1 MYENIELLIEELE
14 LLSEKYGKINGI
26 EKSAQIL
33 LDDASAMF
41 IKGLD
46 TEAKIL
52 REAGNN
58 LFQVAK
64 MTEQEYFK
72 DHGDKRSSLLDA
84 IESHTKLCVK
94 DDVPWKS

>member
-1 MYENIELLIEELE
+1 MYENIELLVEELE
-14 LLSEKYGKINGI
+14 LLSEEYGKIIGI
-26 EKSAQIL
+26 KNSAQIL

-52 REAGNN
+52 REAGQS
-58 LFQVAK
+58 LLSIAK
-64 MTEQEYFK
+64 FKNEKYFK
-72 DHGDKRSSLLDA
+72 DHNDKRSSLLDA

-94 DDVPWKS
+94 D